1 MDDSLRTRAEQL
13 ASEIAGQAK
22 TAEDLNGLMRLMMKS
37 ALERMLN
44 SELDVHLGRKALVP
58 GGEPLAVPS
67 NGAEPS
73 SPASPANKHGKP
85 NRRNGR
91 SQKTVQGDLGEL
103 TIATPR
109 DRDGTF
115 EPQLIG
121 KHQRRVPGFDEKIL
135 ALYR

>member
-13 ASEIAGQAK
+13 ASEMAGQAR

-67 NGAEPS
+67 NGAGPS
-73 SPASPANKHGKP
+73 HRRRRRARPTSTASPTGAMGV
-85 NRRNGR
+85 RRKR
-91 SQKTVQGDLGEL
+91 CK
-103 TIATPR
+103 ATW
-109 DRDGTF
+109 
-115 EPQLIG
+115 
-121 KHQRRVPGFDEKIL
+121 
-135 ALYR
+135 AS